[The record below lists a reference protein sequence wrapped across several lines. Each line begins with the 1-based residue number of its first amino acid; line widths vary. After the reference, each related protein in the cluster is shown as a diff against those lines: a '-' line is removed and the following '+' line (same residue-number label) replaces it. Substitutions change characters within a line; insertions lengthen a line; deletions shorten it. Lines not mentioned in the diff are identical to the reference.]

1 MFDAIAFA
9 LATSQGHLIHLCQSQ
24 HDLGSLSLPPRKPK
38 GIMCGF
44 WSEKR
49 EDVLGITVLVLL
61 FVGLFLLVMFLFG
74 FLWFDVD
81 ILAPLAT

>member
-1 MFDAIAFA
+1 
-9 LATSQGHLIHLCQSQ
+9 
-24 HDLGSLSLPPRKPK
+24 
-38 GIMCGF
+38 MCGF